1 MSVSDRLEERGLAL
15 PAVGRPVGNYVPAVR
30 TRDLLLLSGQVAL
43 RDGELVAKGRVGVEV
58 TPEVATTAAEV
69 AVLNALAVAQ
79 DALGDLEL
87 IERVV
92 RMTVYVASAPNFT
105 GQSQVANGASDLL
118 VYLLG
123 DRGRHARS
131 AVGTASLPLGS
142 PVEVELTLQV
152 KPEG

>member
-1 MSVSDRLEERGLAL
+1 MSISDRLEERGLVL
-15 PAVGRPVGNYVPAVR
+15 PTVSRPGGNYVPA
-30 TRDLLLLSGQVAL
+30 TRAGDLLFLAGQVAV
-43 RDGELVAKGRVGVEV
+43 RDGELVATGRVGAEV

-79 DALGDLEL
+79 DALGDLDR
-87 IERVV
+87 IERVA
-92 RMTVYVASAPNFT
+92 RMTVYVASAPDFT

-131 AVGTASLPLGS
+131 AVGMASLPIGS
-142 PVEVELTLQV
+142 PVEVELTIQV
-152 KPEG
+152 EPD